1 MNKSIELPTS
11 KVGDL
16 LELKAVC
23 WLLEQGYEVFR
34 NDCCTG
40 PIDIIALNKETNEI
54 LKIDVKT
61 TFLNTNG
68 TRVNLPK
75 LNQLQVKLGVKIL
88 TLNKKTNDW
97 MLVDGKLE
105 SQQISI

>member
-1 MNKSIELPTS
+1 MENNTKLAAK

-34 NDCCTG
+34 NDCSTG
-40 PIDIIALNKETNEI
+40 PIDIIALNLETNEI

-61 TFLNTNG
+61 VQIRSDGKRACFPKLRDNQ
-68 TRVNLPK
+68 VNLGIK
-75 LNQLQVKLGVKIL
+75 LLGF
-88 TLNKKTNDW
+88 NEKTNTW
-97 MLVDGKLE
+97 ILIDGKPE
-105 SQQISI
+105 SQQISF

>member
-1 MNKSIELPTS
+1 MENNTKLAAK

-34 NDCCTG
+34 NDCSTG
-40 PIDIIALNKETNEI
+40 PIDIIALNLETNEI

-61 TFLNTNG
+61 THLCADQK
-68 TRVNLPK
+68 RIRIPELK
-75 LNQLQVKLGVKIL
+75 ELQVKLGVKIL
-88 TLNKKTNDW
+88 TFNKKINDW
-97 MLVDGKLE
+97 VFVDGKTK
-105 SQQISI
+105 SQHILA

>member
-1 MNKSIELPTS
+1 MENNTKLAAK

-34 NDCCTG
+34 NGCSTG
-40 PIDIIALNKETNEI
+40 PIDIIALNLETNKI

-61 TFLNTNG
+61 VSISSDGKRMCF
-68 TRVNLPK
+68 PK
-75 LNQLQVKLGVKIL
+75 LRDNQVSLGVKL
-88 TLNKKTNDW
+88 LGFNKKTNTW
-97 MLVDGKLE
+97 ILIDGKPE
-105 SQQISI
+105 SQQISF